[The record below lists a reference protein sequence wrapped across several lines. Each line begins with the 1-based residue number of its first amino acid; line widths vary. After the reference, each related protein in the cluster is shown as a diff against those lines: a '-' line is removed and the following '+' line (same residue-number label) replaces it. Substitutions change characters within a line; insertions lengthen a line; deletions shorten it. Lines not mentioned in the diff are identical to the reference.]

1 MMQPST
7 TVVNFLWPFYFPQ
20 DEFDE
25 EDPRIAQIEYFYR
38 LLGRRNIE
46 LVAKLRQDID
56 RSHGHSHQL
65 SWPITICAQQLSESL
80 SQEPDFISRLQCRP
94 RDTLGSLGIALT
106 AKSFQTNPNPAVAMK
121 SVFLAGDHVSA
132 QIIQP
137 IRIENFGPESTFGDV
152 KANTVSQLVALKG
165 RVVRI
170 DKSKCNIVGAMYWCP
185 KCAHDTFASFEDG
198 IYVAPSCPHGRY

>member
-1 MMQPST
+1 VDRIIIIIIIMRTHTTTTGYRSISSWALPST
-7 TVVNFLWPFYFPQ
+7 LLANHDLCTATIREPFTGARFHQQVAVSTSGY
-20 DEFDE
+20 
-25 EDPRIAQIEYFYR
+25 PRISGNRA
-38 LLGRRNIE
+38 
-46 LVAKLRQDID
+46 D
-56 RSHGHSHQL
+56 
-65 SWPITICAQQLSESL
+65 
-80 SQEPDFISRLQCRP
+80 SQV
-94 RDTLGSLGIALT
+94 
-106 AKSFQTNPNPAVAMK
+106 FQTNPNPAVAMK
-121 SVFLAGDHVSA
+121 SVFLAGDHISA

-137 IRIENFGPESTFGDV
+137 IRIEHFGPESTFGDV